1 MPLQECYVPA
11 NDPFHPVQQYSY
23 AQVAPPLY
31 HPVVSTTDYHHT
43 YHPVPS
49 VHPYAPSSY
58 SPFDPSDPKHLSIR
72 SEVGNKFMQRPA
84 HHNIFKREIA
94 PREMI
99 PKERKRPGPKAKMK
113 SEEDCKVVRTHFR
126 GLIKPSQQSHPKL
139 SYLIF
144 Y

>member
-1 MPLQECYVPA
+1 MPLQECYVP
-11 NDPFHPVQQYSY
+11 DPFHPVQQYSY

-43 YHPVPS
+43 YHPVPT
-49 VHPYAPSSY
+49 HPYAPSY

-72 SEVGNKFMQRPA
+72 SEVANKFMQRPA
-84 HHNIFKREIA
+84 HHTIFKRELA

-113 SEEDCKVVRTHFR
+113 SEEECKVMHPHTIID
-126 GLIKPSQQSHPKL
+126 LIKSNQPLFNIKRLSENHPS
-139 SYLIF
+139 
-144 Y
+144 